1 MDYKNI
7 YKINYFNNVKFNGGF
22 YFYNKLLDT
31 RLINTQINKTST
43 NTKDDKDLVNISKK
57 QNDNSKLVN
66 ISKPQNDNND
76 SYISKVKDKTDNLNL
91 QNKQYKVSE
100 KIVKISQSE
109 NQPETI
115 NTSYKKIPEEEKNK
129 EINESKLN

>member
-43 NTKDDKDLVNISKK
+43 HNKDDKDLVNISKK

-66 ISKPQNDNND
+66 ISKPQNDNNN

>member
-43 NTKDDKDLVNISKK
+43 HTKDDKDLVNISKK